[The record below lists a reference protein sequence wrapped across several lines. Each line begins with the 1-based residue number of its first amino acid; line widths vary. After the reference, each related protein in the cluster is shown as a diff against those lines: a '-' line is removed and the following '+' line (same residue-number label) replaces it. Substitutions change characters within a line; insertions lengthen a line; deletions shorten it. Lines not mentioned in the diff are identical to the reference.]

1 MMQEIFTRNG
11 PQTTSGKGG
20 LILRTWSGDILFYD
34 TISGYA
40 EWGILRNDGSFESQ
54 PSIPEFSRGWTQV
67 LTTGNHYLF
76 FYNATSGV
84 GALGELING
93 FKTLWEDRFKTEWMV
108 VPSSNGAIL
117 FYDKLTGEGY
127 TGGFD
132 GSKWVHFG
140 IIPPTHLS
148 RTGCMLV
155 PLDFWISDAESAGS
169 PLSSDVTITYNMHS

>member
-1 MMQEIFTRNG
+1 MFYNAN
-11 PQTTSGKGG
+11 SGKGIVG
-20 LILRTWSGDILFYD
+20 IFDDAGDFHEKWSADDFRKGWTNITSTWSGDILFYD

-40 EWGILRNDGSFESQ
+40 EWGILRTDGSFESQ
-54 PSIPEFSRGWTQV
+54 PSIPEFSKGWTQV
-67 LTTGNHYLF
+67 VPAGNHYLF

-132 GSKWVHFG
+132 GSKWV
-140 IIPPTHLS
+140 
-148 RTGCMLV
+148 
-155 PLDFWISDAESAGS
+155 PLRYYPSNSFVKNWVHACPIGFLD
-169 PLSSDVTITYNMHS
+169 